1 VKLFHSFN
9 KIVAQKSFLDYNRVC
24 IHLEH
29 IMNAFIT
36 DWMLSN
42 KVLEIIIK

>member
-1 VKLFHSFN
+1 
-9 KIVAQKSFLDYNRVC
+9 
-24 IHLEH
+24 LEH